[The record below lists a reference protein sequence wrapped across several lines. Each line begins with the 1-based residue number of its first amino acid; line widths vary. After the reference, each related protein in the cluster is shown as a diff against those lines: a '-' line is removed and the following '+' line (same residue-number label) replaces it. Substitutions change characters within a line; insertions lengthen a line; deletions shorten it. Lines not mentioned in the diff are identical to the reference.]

1 MGNRKIIE
9 RRRLKLEKTAGCV
22 CVCARM
28 FVVKSEPISSKRSK
42 NRAQMRNKKN
52 KKRGQVDAPSKTTYS
67 QLVQHGGK
75 QHAHDSVSTAEQ

>member
-9 RRRLKLEKTAGCV
+9 RRRLKLEKTTGCV
-22 CVCARM
+22 CVR
-28 FVVKSEPISSKRSK
+28 VVKSEPISSKRSK

>member
-22 CVCARM
+22 CV

-42 NRAQMRNKKN
+42 NRAQMRNKKI
-52 KKRGQVDAPSKTTYS
+52 KKEVR
-67 QLVQHGGK
+67 
-75 QHAHDSVSTAEQ
+75 